1 MRNLL
6 LTMLLAGTAISPA
19 FAERPGRD
27 DFSGPREDRHVERSE
42 SHQDRS
48 ESRSESRQERSESR
62 SERSQQ
68 VERHA
73 ERASLN
79 GHGQSAGDSTPAQVD
94 VRRAQ
99 VQERIRDRSSDDAQ
113 VNAAEIE
120 AWRAQVRERVR
131 DRSGDAEAAQS
142 NVNERGRPV
151 LQPSGNYSGSVANG
165 RNRDHRDPRD
175 VAQPNVGGRTDRGHV
190 RVRPPEGARPDRPA
204 PLPETARRHDRHGD
218 HHWRTDW
225 RNNHH
230 YDWRNHRRHHRSIFH
245 LGFYFDPFGW
255 NYHRYGIGWRMWPSY
270 YSSNYWLNDPYQYR
284 LPYAPYPY
292 RWVRYYNDA
301 LLVDTY
307 TGQVVDVIYDF
318 FW

>member
-48 ESRSESRQERSESR
+48 ESRQERSESR
-62 SERSQQ
+62 SVRSQQ

-79 GHGQSAGDSTPAQVD
+79 GNGQSAGDSTPAQVD
-94 VRRAQ
+94 VHRAQ
-99 VQERIRDRSSDDAQ
+99 VQERIRDRSSDQAE
-113 VNAAEIE
+113 VSAAEIE
-120 AWRAQVRERVR
+120 ARRAQVRERVR
-131 DRSGDAEAAQS
+131 DRSGDADAAQS

-151 LQPSGNYSGSVANG
+151 LQPNGAGNNNDSVANG
-165 RNRDHRDPRD
+165 RNRDHRDARD
-175 VAQPNVGGRTDRGHV
+175 VGQPNVGGRTDRGHV

-284 LPYAPYPY
+284 LPYAPFPY